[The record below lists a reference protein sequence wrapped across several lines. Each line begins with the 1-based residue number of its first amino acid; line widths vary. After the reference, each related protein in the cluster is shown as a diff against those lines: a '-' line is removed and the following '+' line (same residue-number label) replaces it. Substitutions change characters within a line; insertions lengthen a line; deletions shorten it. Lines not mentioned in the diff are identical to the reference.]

1 MIKERALGSSI
12 LVILTVLSLVAFA
25 LQLKPLYGADL
36 NQVNLQI
43 EGMT

>member
-12 LVILTVLSLVAFA
+12 FVILTVSSLVAFA
-25 LQLKPLYGADL
+25 PQLKPLYGADL